1 MAQPTSSI
9 FSFNTGKADIPANT
23 ALTPPVKLI
32 ENHIT
37 KPNLENINQTKNK
50 ALIFNISQIQE
61 NVWYK
66 RKVFVDYWTKRCR
79 TNHKIN
85 NIRGSIDIYK

>member
-50 ALIFNISQIQE
+50 ALIRTPI
-61 NVWYK
+61 K
-66 RKVFVDYWTKRCR
+66 KVSYAEETVQL
-79 TNHKIN
+79 NLVN
-85 NIRGSIDIYK
+85 